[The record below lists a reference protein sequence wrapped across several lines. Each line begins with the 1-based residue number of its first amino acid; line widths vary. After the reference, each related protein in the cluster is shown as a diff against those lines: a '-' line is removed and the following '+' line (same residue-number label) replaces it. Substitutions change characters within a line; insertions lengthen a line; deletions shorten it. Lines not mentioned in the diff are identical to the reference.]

1 MEAVSATRRKRLML
15 LDINSDGTHSD
26 EAIEDNVFPDKEK
39 AKELLRAEIG
49 RQYCNKLFYLE
60 SLLKE
65 KEPKERK
72 QQRAVLE
79 QQRQTA

>member
-1 MEAVSATRRKRLML
+1 MEAVPATRRKRLML
-15 LDINSDGTHSD
+15 LDINSD

-60 SLLKE
+60 SSLKE
-65 KEPKERK
+65 KEPEERK

>member
-15 LDINSDGTHSD
+15 LDINSD
-26 EAIEDNVFPDKEK
+26 EAIEDNVFPDEEK